1 MTLADLVGIPWKVG
15 GRDRSGIDCVGL
27 AILAQKVLCD
37 RDLDFRQSYDEST
50 QYERSVLIRD
60 EVERIMERTTAPRIG
75 SVGLFY
81 VEKCWHVVT
90 YTDAMYFLHVFEG
103 RTSRIS
109 RLTPAY
115 RRYLKGVYAWPER

>member
-1 MTLADLVGIPWKVG
+1 MTLADLVGIPGKVG

-81 VEKCWHVVT
+81 FEKCWHVVT
-90 YTDAMYFLHVFEG
+90 FTDAMYFLHVFEG

>member
-1 MTLADLVGIPWKVG
+1 MIGIPWLAK

-81 VEKCWHVVT
+81 FEKCWHVVT
-90 YTDAMYFLHVFEG
+90 FTDAMYFLHVFEG

-115 RRYLKGVYAWPER
+115 RRYLRGVYI

>member
-27 AILAQKVLCD
+27 AILAQKVLRG
-37 RDLDFRQSYDEST
+37 RDLDFRQPYDEPT

-75 SVGLFY
+75 SVGLFFF
-81 VEKCWHVVT
+81 EKCWHVVT
-90 YTDAMYFLHVFEG
+90 FTDAMYFLHVFEG

-115 RRYLKGVYAWPER
+115 RRYLRGVYI

>member
-27 AILAQKVLCD
+27 AILAQKVLCG
-37 RDLDFRQSYDEST
+37 RDLEFRQSYDELN

-60 EVERIMERTTAPRIG
+60 EVERVFEREEPPRTG

-81 VEKCWHVVT
+81 FEKCWHVVT
-90 YTDAMYFLHVFEG
+90 FTDAMHFLHVFEG